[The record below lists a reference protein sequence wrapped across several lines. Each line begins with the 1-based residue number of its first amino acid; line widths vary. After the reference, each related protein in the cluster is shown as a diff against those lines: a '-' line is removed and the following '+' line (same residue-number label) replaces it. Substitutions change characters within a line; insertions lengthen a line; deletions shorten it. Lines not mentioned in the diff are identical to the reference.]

1 MKTYNEELREKKEAF
16 ENLLADYLR
25 EIENQKRW
33 LKETNEYD
41 EKDDN
46 KILNNLV
53 QRNELIIEALQ
64 DKIDGINA
72 HIGDREILDGLKVA

>member
-53 QRNELIIEALQ
+53 QRSELIIEALQ